1 MLFADIMMN
10 HEEREIV
17 GLCKKLGK
25 SCSFTKNAD
34 MSSLCELAYWLYIY
48 DCKEEALKV
57 CEHVNIEIPEKIN
70 YNVWDFIIWI
80 WGLEAYIYNETGRN
94 DDKNFRVAQMKK
106 VWSRPK
112 RNDETEEEAWRFCQ
126 KIMNRKIFESICN
139 TASIEQASA
148 VNDKKSENHYRLT
161 ALYSMIGYGVTGFY
175 LNLENNKEKLS
186 EKIKEYIMLLR

>member
-1 MLFADIMMN
+1 M
-10 HEEREIV
+10 
-17 GLCKKLGK
+17 
-25 SCSFTKNAD
+25 
-34 MSSLCELAYWLYIY
+34 
-48 DCKEEALKV
+48 KV

-80 WGLEAYIYNETGRN
+80 WGLEAYIYNETGRK

-106 VWSRPK
+106 VWSTPK

-126 KIMNRKIFESICN
+126 KIMNRKTFESICN
-139 TASIEQASA
+139 TANIEQASA
-148 VNDKKSENHYRLT
+148 VNDKKAENHYRLT

>member
-1 MLFADIMMN
+1 MLFDDIMMN

-17 GLCKKLGK
+17 RLCKKLGK

-34 MSSLCELAYWLYIY
+34 MSSLCELAYWLYID

-57 CEHVNIEIPEKIN
+57 CEYVNIEIPDKIN

-80 WGLEAYIYNETGRN
+80 WGLEAHIYHETGRKN
-94 DDKNFRVAQMKK
+94 DKNFRVAQMKR
-106 VWSRPK
+106 VWSTPK
-112 RNDETEEEAWRFCQ
+112 HHDETEEDAWRFCQ
-126 KIMNRKIFESICN
+126 KIMNRKTFASICH
-139 TASIEQASA
+139 TANIEQASA
-148 VNDKKSENHYRLT
+148 INDKKLENHYRLT

-186 EKIKEYIMLLR
+186 EKINEYMMLLR

>member
-1 MLFADIMMN
+1 MLFDDIMMN

-17 GLCKKLGK
+17 RLCKKLGK

-34 MSSLCELAYWLYIY
+34 MSSLCELAYWLYID

-57 CEHVNIEIPEKIN
+57 CEYVNIEIPEKIN

-80 WGLEAYIYNETGRN
+80 WGLEAHIYHETGRKN
-94 DDKNFRVAQMKK
+94 DKNFRVAQMKK
-106 VWSRPK
+106 VWSTPK
-112 RNDETEEEAWRFCQ
+112 HHDETEEDAWRFCQ
-126 KIMNRKIFESICN
+126 KIMNRKTFESICH
-139 TASIEQASA
+139 TANIEQASA
-148 VNDKKSENHYRLT
+148 INDKKLENHYRLT

-186 EKIKEYIMLLR
+186 EKIK

>member
-25 SCSFTKNAD
+25 SCSFTKNED

-80 WGLEAYIYNETGRN
+80 WGLEAYIYNETGRK

-106 VWSRPK
+106 VWSTPK
-112 RNDETEEEAWRFCQ
+112 RNDETEEEAWKFCQ
-126 KIMNRKIFESICN
+126 KIMNRKTFEFICN
-139 TASIEQASA
+139 TANIEQASA

>member
-80 WGLEAYIYNETGRN
+80 WGLEAYIYNETGRK

-106 VWSRPK
+106 VWSTPK
-112 RNDETEEEAWRFCQ
+112 RNDETEEEAWKFCQ
-126 KIMNRKIFESICN
+126 KIMNRKTFESICN
-139 TASIEQASA
+139 TANIEQASA
-148 VNDKKSENHYRLT
+148 VNDKKAENHYRLT
-161 ALYSMIGYGVTGFY
+161 ALYSMIGYGVTDFY

-186 EKIKEYIMLLR
+186 EKINEYMMLLR